1 MGFVVAVS
9 SRVVWDFVFSEDH
22 FWFRVSIV
30 GIGGIFPFVQ
40 RVWGGESRSVPRLEM
55 FLSILF
61 GVLQNS
67 RGVGCPLVAQADFRR
82 V

>member
-9 SRVVWDFVFSEDH
+9 SRVVWDVFSDDH
-22 FWFRVSIV
+22 FWFRVSVV

-40 RVWGGESRSVPRLEM
+40 RVLGGESRSVSRLGM
-55 FLSILF
+55 FLSIF
-61 GVLQNS
+61 SGVLQNS
-67 RGVGCPLVAQADFRR
+67 RGVGCPLVAQADYRR